1 MANNEDQDGVDRF
14 GVSLPAGLLEDLDEM
29 VREKGYN
36 NRSLAIADM
45 VRDRLVAHREQLGN
59 REMAGTIT
67 LVYDHHHSQV
77 QSVLTSLQ
85 HDHLHNVIATLH
97 VHLDHDNC
105 LEVIVV
111 KGKAKMIRKLAD
123 GLIAAKGVKH
133 GKLTMTSAGDDL
145 AL

>member
-1 MANNEDQDGVDRF
+1 
-14 GVSLPAGLLEDLDEM
+14 
-29 VREKGYN
+29 
-36 NRSLAIADM
+36 
-45 VRDRLVAHREQLGN
+45 
-59 REMAGTIT
+59 MAGTIT

-105 LEVIVV
+105 LEVIVD
-111 KGKAKMIRKLAD
+111 KGKAKMIRRLAD
-123 GLIAAKGVKH
+123 VLIAAKGVKH